1 MRIGTIVV
9 LAAALFAYA
18 TGANAGLQLINN
30 GGLSPKEAQQ
40 KFEQAW
46 KACSDAEKPGSPHT
60 AFVKCV
66 NRKLAQ
72 YKLELI
78 E

>member
-1 MRIGTIVV
+1 MRIGTILV

-18 TGANAGLQLINN
+18 TGADAGLQLINN
-30 GGLSPKEAQQ
+30 GGLSAKEAQQ

-72 YKLELI
+72 YKLEMI